1 MAGLLIEDMSDPAT
15 PDSEERRQ
23 VEPPLWSIG
32 LAAAVIVVAPMV
44 MYSLA
49 PAGPIRE
56 GDTVFSNGSHKVHL
70 SEPQRYQD
78 KGYVDTCLL
87 DPKDPLI
94 VTHRTND
101 DADALVAAQ
110 VQGKSRLEWPFC
122 PPQAEIL
129 IKPHQFL
136 QKPALL
142 QDIKDSLI
150 RVFRG

>member
-1 MAGLLIEDMSDPAT
+1 MSNPSPQDNEETKPA
-15 PDSEERRQ
+15 
-23 VEPPLWSIG
+23 EPPLWSIG
-32 LAAAVIVVAPMV
+32 LAAAVIIVAPLV
-44 MYSLA
+44 MYGLA

-70 SEPQRYQD
+70 IDPQRYHHN
-78 KGYVDTCLL
+78 GYGDTCIL

-94 VTHRTND
+94 VTHGPAD
-101 DADALVAAQ
+101 DPDGVVAAQ
-110 VQGKSRLEWPFC
+110 VQGKSRIEWPFC

-142 QDIKDSLI
+142 QDIKDSIL

>member
-1 MAGLLIEDMSDPAT
+1 MPDPST
-15 PDSEERRQ
+15 PDTEERRQ
-23 VEPPLWSIG
+23 SEPPLWSIG

-56 GDTVFSNGSHKVHL
+56 GDTVFSSGSHKVHL
-70 SEPQRYQD
+70 SDPHRYQD
-78 KGYVDTCLL
+78 KGYADTCLL

-94 VTHRTND
+94 VTQGPSD
-101 DADALVAAQ
+101 DADGLVAAQ
-110 VQGKSRLEWPFC
+110 VQGKSRIEWPFC

-142 QDIKDSLI
+142 QDIKDSII
-150 RVFRG
+150 RVFRS

>member
-1 MAGLLIEDMSDPAT
+1 MSNSSTPNREDTKPA
-15 PDSEERRQ
+15 
-23 VEPPLWSIG
+23 EPPLWSIG

-56 GDTVFSNGSHKVHL
+56 GDTVFSSGSHKVRL

-78 KGYVDTCLL
+78 KGYGETCIL

-94 VTHRTND
+94 ITHGPTD
-101 DADALVAAQ
+101 DANGPVVAQ
-110 VQGKSRLEWPFC
+110 IQGKSRIEWPFC
-122 PPQAEIL
+122 PPQAEVL

-142 QDIKDSLI
+142 QDIKDSI
-150 RVFRG
+150 VRVFGR

>member
-1 MAGLLIEDMSDPAT
+1 MSDPST
-15 PDSEERRQ
+15 QEKEQSRP

-70 SEPQRYQD
+70 SDPQRYEHN
-78 KGYVDTCLL
+78 GYGDTCIL

-94 VTHRTND
+94 VTHGPTD
-101 DADALVAAQ
+101 DADGTVAAQ
-110 VQGKSRLEWPFC
+110 VQGKSRIEWPFC
-122 PPQAEIL
+122 PPQAVIL

-142 QDIKDSLI
+142 QDIRDGII
-150 RVFRG
+150 RMFTG

>member
-1 MAGLLIEDMSDPAT
+1 MSDQPT
-15 PDSEERRQ
+15 QDRDETRP

-44 MYSLA
+44 MYSMA

-70 SEPQRYQD
+70 SDPRRYQTI
-78 KGYVDTCLL
+78 GYEDTCLL

-94 VTHRTND
+94 VTQGPTD
-101 DADALVAAQ
+101 EAGGTMIAQ
-110 VQGKSRLEWPFC
+110 VQGKSRIEWPFC

-142 QDIKDSLI
+142 QDIRDSLI